1 MASIGASVNSHALA
15 ATVSSN
21 GTPLPKGPSGAET
34 SGAFPVAAKVIAS
47 NLNRS
52 DSIPTKPPKLARSLE
67 QQSLEMNFMRDG
79 GRGANVSVIT

>member
-1 MASIGASVNSHALA
+1 
-15 ATVSSN
+15 
-21 GTPLPKGPSGAET
+21 
-34 SGAFPVAAKVIAS
+34 VAAKVIAS